1 MYQILESIQIDIAYE
16 KSRVEQSN
24 LFRINF

>member
-1 MYQILESIQIDIAYE
+1 MYQILGSIQIDIAYE

-24 LFRINF
+24 LFIINF

>member
-16 KSRVEQSN
+16 KRRVEQSD
-24 LFRINF
+24 LFIVNF